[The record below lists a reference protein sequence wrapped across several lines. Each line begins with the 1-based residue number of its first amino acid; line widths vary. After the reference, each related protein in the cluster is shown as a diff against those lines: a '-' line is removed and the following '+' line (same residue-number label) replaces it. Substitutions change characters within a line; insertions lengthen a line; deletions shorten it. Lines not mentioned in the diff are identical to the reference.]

1 MRFDISILQ
10 KIEVIYNQSWELIF
24 GRLHFF
30 RVQKMGGSLREKMD
44 LVEHFDEDDQATKD
58 APPVNYVIVTN
69 QIPAVFVS
77 SIRRCAKNFQSN

>member
-1 MRFDISILQ
+1 MD
-10 KIEVIYNQSWELIF
+10 
-24 GRLHFF
+24 
-30 RVQKMGGSLREKMD
+30 GSLREKMD

-77 SIRRCAKNFQSN
+77 SIRRCAKNFQSKYNFIASGKGESKTFKGSRFIRRRSFYI